1 MDRRRQLKNR
11 ILEWERQSGKRD
23 LKLRRW
29 YNRMLRGGYDDI
41 FKPYYDKLDGLV
53 RKLSVDE
60 RKQDVSVEN
69 KEKTSIEST
78 VKLMKQ
84 WTESFD
90 NEQAKYLTIKRE
102 EKQEEV
108 EQMKKKLN
116 ALKQDLN
123 NQLIE
128 ILKSCFENEVTE
140 GQPGYYYKKLTEEN
154 TDIDV
159 VDLRRLWIRNLT
171 VYLHQQ
177 QEKIKEDIYY
187 QFRYKVSQGVEPFR
201 TSPTTVIVTDDNF
214 GEIFTKETQHGKK

>member
-29 YNRMLRGGYDDI
+29 YNRMLRGGFDNI

-53 RKLSVDE
+53 QKLSVDE
-60 RKQDVSVEN
+60 RKREISVKIN
-69 KEKTSIEST
+69 EKTSIERT
-78 VKLMKQ
+78 IQLMKQ

-128 ILKSCFENEVTE
+128 ILKSCFENEDTE
-140 GQPGYYYKKLTEEN
+140 GQPGYLYRKLTEEN
-154 TDIDV
+154 TNLNV
-159 VDLRRLWIRNLT
+159 VSMRGLWIGKLT

-177 QEKIKEDIYY
+177 QEKIKEDIYHH
-187 QFRYKVSQGVEPFR
+187 FRNEVSNHMELFR
-201 TSPTTVIVTDDNF
+201 PTSPNSVITNDNF
-214 GEIFTKETQHGKK
+214 GKFFKEQTQHG